1 MDPNGAFVCSGG
13 HLGLSGRPMV
23 VVADPTSFLMQMANR
38 QFPDLYRPVYDIV
51 GLPFDAIDL
60 PQAVDKVIESVEVR
74 VPLFIS
80 TPNLNFLVAA
90 QLDHSFRQSV
100 RDSDLSLA
108 DGMPI
113 VWLARLLGVPIRQR
127 VAGSDLFEALCA
139 QTRRTVK
146 VFFFGGPD
154 GVAQKAG
161 EHVNALAHDREKRG
175 LTPGVQCV
183 GFESPGFGSLD
194 DMSRPDVIDRI
205 NGSGA
210 DFVVVALGARN
221 GQAWI
226 QRNRG
231 QLSAP
236 VISHLGAVV
245 NMAAGTIERA
255 PKWLRVIGLEWI
267 WRIKEEPFLWKRYGS
282 DGLAMMRLMVTYV
295 MPQIWRRLNYRNSPR
310 QSQTVGTHEIQPV
323 AGGSQLVLKGIWSS
337 GSIDV
342 LRYVVA
348 DCIKLGSTVKVDTR
362 QATYLDAAVRGLLGI
377 LARDEDLPP
386 VTKGVS
392 K

>member
-1 MDPNGAFVCSGG
+1 
-13 HLGLSGRPMV
+13 
-23 VVADPTSFLMQMANR
+23 MQMANR
-38 QFPDLYRPVYDIV
+38 QFPDLYRAVYDIV
-51 GLPFDAIDL
+51 GLPFDAINL
-60 PQAVDKVIESVEVR
+60 EQAVDKVVESLAVQ

-90 QLDHSFRQSV
+90 QSDRAFRQSV

-127 VAGSDLFEALCA
+127 VAGSDLFEALCV

-154 GVAQKAG
+154 GIAQKAS
-161 EHVNALAHDREKRG
+161 ERVNALAQDREKRG
-175 LTPGVQCV
+175 LTPGVRCV

-194 DMSRPDVIDRI
+194 DMSRPDIIDRI

-282 DGLAMMRLMVTYV
+282 DGLAMTRLMLTYV
-295 MPQIWRRLNYRNSPR
+295 IPQIWRRLYYRGSPG
-310 QSQTVGTHEIQPV
+310 QSPTMATHEIQPV
-323 AGGSQLVLKGIWSS
+323 AGGSRLVLKGIWSS
-337 GSIDV
+337 GSLDE
-342 LRYVVA
+342 LRHAIVG
-348 DCIKLGSTVKVDTR
+348 CTTPGGTVRVDTR
-362 QATYLDAAVRGLLGI
+362 EATYLDAAVRGLLGI
-377 LARDEDLPP
+377 LPSDEDLPP
-386 VTKGVS
+386 VTKGLS